1 MSPKSFLYCVQ
12 SYYIIN
18 QVTLPFF
25 PQPSHNAYL
34 PCYRAD
40 SNTLYPFPLDK
51 PTSICETV
59 GEGCCFST
67 SVGLDS
73 SHGVNSSIFLV
84 SSMESWPHR
93 PSVTPGQLQD
103 KKQVMSLSDRGGFL
117 PLPTWD
123 LTACS
128 SLGTE
133 VLPGEDLAS
142 PQGQPGLTKF
152 PGSV

>member
-1 MSPKSFLYCVQ
+1 
-12 SYYIIN
+12 
-18 QVTLPFF
+18 
-25 PQPSHNAYL
+25 
-34 PCYRAD
+34 
-40 SNTLYPFPLDK
+40 
-51 PTSICETV
+51 
-59 GEGCCFST
+59 
-67 SVGLDS
+67 
-73 SHGVNSSIFLV
+73 
-84 SSMESWPHR
+84 MESWPHR